1 MVVYAN
7 IPKSETTRNLSET
20 FLMLNI
26 LDKEYSTCIAKELYK
41 SQNVF
46 DNNICRGDV
55 VALLFVE

>member
-1 MVVYAN
+1 
-7 IPKSETTRNLSET
+7 
-20 FLMLNI
+20 MLNI